1 MQLRDTLFSA
11 PSGCDPATAYAAR
24 CDFSRANHNSA
35 HLVSRTI
42 QPRLRPAF
50 LVLLAFALCLPIV
63 LSGCGGGT
71 IILAPVNS
79 GSLQPSPAAVSF
91 GAVPYGQTQSSSVSL
106 MNERSTEV
114 QVSQINV
121 SGQAFSASLTND
133 LPITVPAGGAYSFN
147 VNFSPATMGASTGQ
161 VTVTSNSPA
170 DGTLVIG
177 LSGMGT
183 AESADTTATL
193 SVLSCANGSLTGAG
207 TDSCTV
213 MLTGAAPSSGL
224 LVSVA
229 SDDPAVVVPTT
240 VTVQAG
246 ETSANFT
253 ASATAVGTAQT
264 ATLTAAAG
272 SVSETF
278 ALQLGAVLPSLS
290 LSSKHLSFGVVNL
303 NTAVQQALSLT
314 STGNVSVTVSAAAA
328 TGPGF
333 TFSGQ
338 NLPFTLDPNQT
349 ATLTVQFDP
358 TVAGPAFGQLT
369 LTTNLSTGPSAVI
382 SLSGV
387 GQPVLNEL
395 SCAIGS
401 IAGSGSDNCTVT
413 LNPTAPS
420 GGLMVNLASDNSAV
434 VIPASLTVPAGARS
448 ATFTATISSVSTAQT
463 ATLTASADGISETFP
478 LQLNAA
484 AAGLSINATSI
495 AFGNVEVNSALTQS
509 VELTASG
516 PLPIAITAAT
526 VQGTGFT
533 ISGATFPLSL
543 TDGQSATVEV
553 SFDPTAAGAATGQLV
568 IASTSLAG
576 GATAISLSGTGQ
588 LEEVNLNWDAPSSSP
603 DPIAGYN
610 VYRAPGGDTS
620 YQQLN
625 ASTLNQTTYIDTSVQ
640 SGQTYD
646 YIVESV
652 DAAGVTSAP
661 SNTAS
666 VTLP

>member
-1 MQLRDTLFSA
+1 MQLRDIPFSA
-11 PSGCDPATAYAAR
+11 LFGSDPATAYTAR
-24 CDFSRANHNSA
+24 CDFSRTHHNSA
-35 HLVSRTI
+35 HLISRAV

-50 LVLLAFALCLPIV
+50 LALLAFALCLPMV
-63 LSGCGGGT
+63 LSGCGGGA
-71 IILAPVNS
+71 IILTPANS
-79 GSLQPSPAAVSF
+79 GSLQSSPAVVSF
-91 GAVPYGQTQSSSVSL
+91 GAVPYGQTQSSNVSL
-106 MNERSTEV
+106 VNDQSAEV

-121 SGQAFSASLTND
+121 TGQAFSASLNND
-133 LPITVPAGGAYSFN
+133 LPITVPAGGTYNFN
-147 VNFSPATMGASTGQ
+147 VNFSPAATGAATGQ
-161 VTVTSNSPA
+161 VTVSSNSPT

-177 LSGMGT
+177 LNGMGT
-183 AESADTTATL
+183 AVSAGTTATL

-213 MLTGAAPSSGL
+213 MLTGAAPSGGL
-224 LVSVA
+224 MVTLA
-229 SDDPAVVVPTT
+229 SDDSAVAVPTT

-246 ETSANFT
+246 ETSATFT

-290 LSSKHLSFGVVNL
+290 FSTNYLSFGTVNL
-303 NTAVQQALSLT
+303 NTEVQQTLSLT

-382 SLSGV
+382 SLSGA
-387 GQPVLNEL
+387 GQPVLNGL
-395 SCAIGS
+395 SCTIGS
-401 IAGSGSDNCTVT
+401 ITGTGSDNCTVT

-434 VIPASLTVPAGARS
+434 VIPASVTVPAGASS
-448 ATFTATISSVSTAQT
+448 ASFTATISSVSSAQT
-463 ATLTASADGISETFP
+463 AMLTASADGISETFP

-495 AFGNVEVNSALTQS
+495 AFGDVEVNSALTQS

-526 VQGTGFT
+526 AQGSGFS
-533 ISGATFPLSL
+533 ISGATFPLTL
-543 TDGQSATVEV
+543 TDGQAATVEV
-553 SFDPTAAGAATGQLV
+553 SFDPTAVGAATGQLV

-576 GATAISLSGTGQ
+576 GAAAISLSGTGQ
-588 LEEVNLNWDAPSSSP
+588 LEEVNLNWDAPSSSA

-625 ASTLNQTTYIDTSVQ
+625 ASTLNQTTYVDTAVQ
-640 SGQTYD
+640 PGETYD

-652 DAAGVTSAP
+652 DAAGVTSTP

>member
-1 MQLRDTLFSA
+1 M
-11 PSGCDPATAYAAR
+11 
-24 CDFSRANHNSA
+24 
-35 HLVSRTI
+35 
-42 QPRLRPAF
+42 LRPAF
-50 LVLLAFALCLPIV
+50 LALLAFALCLLIV
-63 LSGCGGGT
+63 LSGCGGASFV
-71 IILAPVNS
+71 LNS
-79 GSLQPSPAAVSF
+79 GASESLQPSPATVTF
-91 GAVPYGQTQSSSVSL
+91 GAVPYGQTQSSSVL
-106 MNERSTEV
+106 LVNERSTEV

-121 SGQAFSASLTND
+121 TGQAFSASLAND
-133 LPITVPAGGAYSFN
+133 LPITVPAGGTYNFN
-147 VNFSPATMGASTGQ
+147 VNFSPAATGAATGE

-183 AESADTTATL
+183 AVSAGTTTTL

-213 MLTGAAPSSGL
+213 ILTGAAPSGGI
-224 LVSVA
+224 LVRVA

-246 ETSANFT
+246 ETSATFT

-272 SVSETF
+272 SISETF
-278 ALQLGAVLPSLS
+278 ALQLRAVLPSLS
-290 LSSKHLSFGVVNL
+290 LSSNCLSFGTVNL
-303 NTAVQQALSLT
+303 NTAVQQTFSLT

-338 NLPFTLDPNQT
+338 DLPFTLDPNQT

-369 LTTNLSTGPSAVI
+369 LTTNLATGPSAVI
-382 SLSGV
+382 SLSGT
-387 GQPVLNEL
+387 GLPVLSGLN
-395 SCAIGS
+395 CTIGS
-401 IAGSGSDNCTVT
+401 IVGAGSDDCTIT
-413 LNPTAPS
+413 LNPMAPS
-420 GGLMVNLASDNSAV
+420 GGVTVNLASNNSAV
-434 VIPASLTVPAGARS
+434 TVPASVTVPEGANS
-448 ATFTATISSVSTAQT
+448 ASFIATISSVSTAQT
-463 ATLTASADGISETFP
+463 AMLSATADGISEGFP
-478 LQLNAA
+478 MQLNAA

-495 AFGNVEVNSALTQS
+495 AFGNVEVNSAVTQS

-526 VQGTGFT
+526 VEGTGFS

-543 TDGQSATVEV
+543 TDGQAATVEV
-553 SFDPTAAGAATGQLV
+553 SFDPTGAGVATGQLV
-568 IASTSLAG
+568 IVSTSLAG

-610 VYRAPGGDTS
+610 VYRAPAGDTS

-625 ASTLNQTTYIDTSVQ
+625 ASTLNQTTYVDTTVQ
-640 SGQTYD
+640 AGETYD

-652 DAAGVTSAP
+652 DAAGVTSTP